1 MPDDFDKT
9 FDIRD
14 FNQVLEQGVKDDDH
28 PAPELEP
35 ETQDAEQPESHE
47 ETEREETEEE
57 ADDSALSEA
66 EDAEELKVEA
76 KSPKHRDTKAEA
88 RVAKLIKEKAR
99 LQGQLEAL
107 RYSQTGQQQ
116 QAQPQAVYDPD
127 APNPAN
133 YPRGEQDDDF
143 RIDMKFYQRD
153 VQSKVQTFQEQK
165 QQMLKKY
172 ADELPELIEMDQER
186 IASGMKT
193 SNPTVFK
200 LILESDQPGEL
211 WHYLL
216 ANSDQAISIAKM
228 DPIRTAKAIG
238 RIETKLAAEESDAT
252 PVADQKS
259 TKRLPAPIRP
269 VKTTT
274 QNKSAAT
281 KNFGFVGY

>member
-66 EDAEELKVEA
+66 EDAEPKVEA
-76 KSPKHRDTKAEA
+76 KGPKHRDTKAEA